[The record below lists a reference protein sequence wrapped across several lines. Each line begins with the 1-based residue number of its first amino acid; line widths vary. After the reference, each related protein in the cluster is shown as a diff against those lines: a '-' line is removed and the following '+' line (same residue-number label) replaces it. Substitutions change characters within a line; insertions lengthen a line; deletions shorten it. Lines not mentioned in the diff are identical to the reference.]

1 MREESPL
8 AGDDTDQDLCQLDA
22 LELRELIRTRRASA
36 EEVLSAFLERI
47 ERIDPHVNAIC
58 TLVPELAMAD
68 AKRADERLAHGRAAG
83 ALHGLPIAIK
93 DLVETEGI
101 RTTLGSRLYENNVP
115 TRDALSVQRIK
126 AAGAVV
132 VGKTNVPEFGAGSHT
147 FNEIFGATRNPYD
160 LDRSAGGSSGGA
172 AAALAARML
181 PCADGSDLGGSL
193 RNPAAFC
200 NVVGFRVSPGRV
212 PGVPNDMPWQ
222 TLGAAGP
229 MARTVADTALLLSV
243 MAGPDPRDATS
254 IEVPGERFLEPLKR
268 DFRGTRVAWT
278 PDLGHLPVDPRIVD
292 VCQRA
297 LPVFEDLGCTLDA
310 ATPDLREAKEVFF
323 TLRSCLY
330 FAPALPEAYES
341 LRGTVKDTVLWNTAQ
356 AYERSGADVGR
367 ALWKQGE
374 LFHRALAFMDEHD
387 FLVLPST
394 QVPPFPV
401 EWEWVRE
408 IDGAPL
414 TTYLD
419 WMEICW
425 AITLLGF
432 PAISVPCGF
441 TPEGL
446 PVGLQIVGSHHRDFE
461 VLQIAYAFEQAT
473 RWGRQQPRIAA
484 GEPRGGTHDVEGE
497 RGS

>member
-1 MREESPL
+1 MGEEFPL
-8 AGDDTDQDLCQLDA
+8 TGDAAAPDLCQLDA
-22 LELRELIRTRRASA
+22 LELRELIRAKRASA
-36 EEVLSAFLERI
+36 EEVLSAFLARI
-47 ERIDPHVNAIC
+47 ERIDPQVNAIC
-58 TLVPELAMAD
+58 TLVPELAMAQ
-68 AKRADERLAHGRAAG
+68 AKRADELQARGQATGP
-83 ALHGLPIAIK
+83 LHGLPIAIK

-101 RTTLGSRLYENNVP
+101 RTTQGSLLFADNVP

-126 AAGAVV
+126 AAGAIVL
-132 VGKTNVPEFGAGSHT
+132 GKTNVPEFGAGSHT

-160 LDRSAGGSSGGA
+160 LGRSAGGSSGGA

-181 PCADGSDLGGSL
+181 PIADGSDLGGSL

-212 PGVPNDMPWQ
+212 PNVPNNLPWQ
-222 TLGAAGP
+222 TLSGVGP
-229 MARTVADTALLLSV
+229 MARTVRDTALLLSV

-268 DFRGTRVAWT
+268 DFRGARVAWT

-297 LPVFEDLGCTLDA
+297 LGVFEDLGCTVEA
-310 ATPDLREAKEVFF
+310 ASPDLREAKEIFF

-341 LRGTVKDTVLWNTAQ
+341 LRGVVKDTVLWNTAQ

-374 LFHRALAFMDEHD
+374 LYQRALAFMEEHD

-394 QVPPFPV
+394 QVPPFPA

-408 IDGAPL
+408 IDGVEL

-425 AITLLGF
+425 AISLLGF

-473 RWGRQQPRIAA
+473 RWGQRPPRIAH
-484 GEPRGGTHDVEGE
+484 GGA
-497 RGS
+497 